1 MTDLSLIIGGYT
13 NKHEATGLYFAQI
26 DTTTGHLSL
35 KPSPIALRHP
45 SYFDVHNQTL
55 TVISEVL
62 ETQNPTIQQ
71 CSLQNKQSD
80 LETEFSL
87 SGSAPC
93 YVQHHLQHHLVT
105 TAQYGSGHIDVFTTD
120 TNHHITQHLQTID
133 SQSLCSSES
142 QESHAHQSLILN
154 ETKTLVSVDLGCD
167 RIGFFPFDSVQQK
180 FSIEQHYSIELP
192 DESGPRH
199 MVFDKQER
207 FGLILCELSEQLIT
221 LYKPQDKWQVLSS
234 QPAFPNTQNGQAAG
248 AIKFSPDERFVYL
261 TGRKQNLIACFE
273 FNNQTG
279 EASYAFSTD
288 CGGDFPRDFDISP
301 CGQWLVIANQNS
313 HNVATYRRDIATGK
327 LEDTDCRQKMPSPV
341 CVKFS

>member
-1 MTDLSLIIGGYT
+1 MTDLSLTIGGYT
-13 NKHEATGLYFAQI
+13 EKHEATGLYFAQI

-35 KPSPIALRHP
+35 KPSSIALRHP

-55 TVISEVL
+55 IVISEVL
-62 ETQNPTIQQ
+62 ETQKPTIQQ
-71 CSLQNKQSD
+71 YSLQNKQSE
-80 LETEFSL
+80 LTTEFSL

-105 TAQYGSGHIDVFTTD
+105 TAQYGSGHIDVFATD

-133 SQSLCSSES
+133 SQSLCSSEN

-154 ETKTLVSVDLGCD
+154 ETKTLVTVDLGCD
-167 RIGFFPFDSVQQK
+167 CIGFFPFDATEQK

-207 FGLILCELSEQLIT
+207 FGLILSEISEQLIT

-234 QPAFPNTQNGQAAG
+234 QPALPNTQNGQAAG

-261 TGRKQNLIACFE
+261 TGRRQNLIACFE
-273 FNNQTG
+273 FNKQTG
-279 EASYAFSTD
+279 ESSYVFSTD
-288 CGGDFPRDFDISP
+288 CGGDFPRDFAISP

-327 LEDTDCRQKMPSPV
+327 LEDTGYRQKMPSPV